1 MKSCLRQEYNLVDAQ
16 LNKAYGEAYRYIEQV
31 PRTGVKKPDTEQLN
45 LLKKSQRAWLDFRD
59 KECELILSNEDV
71 QDLSDPYSES
81 EWLSCMII
89 QTNTRTRQLQLYH
102 NSEDFYP
109 SPLTRG

>member
-1 MKSCLRQEYNLVDAQ
+1 RSHWSTSKTPSYTKSVSWQHHQ
-16 LNKAYGEAYRYIEQV
+16 
-31 PRTGVKKPDTEQLN
+31 
-45 LLKKSQRAWLDFRD
+45 
-59 KECELILSNEDV
+59 ECELILSNEDV

>member
-1 MKSCLRQEYNLVDAQ
+1 
-16 LNKAYGEAYRYIEQV
+16 
-31 PRTGVKKPDTEQLN
+31 
-45 LLKKSQRAWLDFRD
+45 
-59 KECELILSNEDV
+59 ECELILSNEDV

>member
-1 MKSCLRQEYNLVDAQ
+1 
-16 LNKAYGEAYRYIEQV
+16 
-31 PRTGVKKPDTEQLN
+31 
-45 LLKKSQRAWLDFRD
+45 
-59 KECELILSNEDV
+59 ELILSNEDV

-89 QTNTRTRQLQLYH
+89 QTNTRTRQLQLYR